1 MGNYERNFV
10 KYSKSLES
18 IATEFKAQNSYRE
31 EMKQNMEQME
41 KIILDI
47 QSDPFGLKHLK
58 DKALSEKAS
67 KQKGLASFIFLA
79 NLKPIFY
86 PAR

>member
-1 MGNYERNFV
+1 MEEIL
-10 KYSKSLES
+10 SSIAKSLES

-67 KQKGLASFIFLA
+67 KQKE
-79 NLKPIFY
+79 
-86 PAR
+86 

>member
-1 MGNYERNFV
+1 MKEIL
-10 KYSKSLES
+10 SSIAKSLES

-47 QSDPFGLKHLK
+47 QNDPFGLERLK
-58 DKALSEKAS
+58 AEALSEKAS
-67 KQKGLASFIFLA
+67 KQKE
-79 NLKPIFY
+79 
-86 PAR
+86 